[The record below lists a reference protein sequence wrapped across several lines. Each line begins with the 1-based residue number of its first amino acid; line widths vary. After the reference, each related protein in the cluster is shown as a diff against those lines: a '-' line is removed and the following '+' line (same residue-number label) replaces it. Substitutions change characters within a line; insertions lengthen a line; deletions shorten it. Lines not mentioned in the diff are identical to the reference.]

1 MERKSEIIVYQ
12 PNDMLNLE
20 VRVENESVWL
30 NLSQISMLFERD
42 KSVISR
48 HISNVF
54 REGELDRLST
64 VANFAIVQLENGRS
78 VVRRIDYYNLDV
90 IISVGYRVKSVR
102 GTQFRIWA
110 NQVLKDYLLRG
121 YAVHVRIDQLEQRMD
136 KKIIEHE
143 QRICDN
149 EKQIALIFSKLQIL
163 QIGQIFFIK
172 PQMTRITQI
181 LRGLNFEC
189 ASFDASTGSA
199 T

>member
-1 MERKSEIIVYQ
+1 MKMEQKSEIIVYQ

-78 VVRRIDYYNLDV
+78 VVRRIEA
-90 IISVGYRVKSVR
+90 
-102 GTQFRIWA
+102 Q
-110 NQVLKDYLLRG
+110 
-121 YAVHVRIDQLEQRMD
+121 E
-136 KKIIEHE
+136 
-143 QRICDN
+143 
-149 EKQIALIFSKLQIL
+149 
-163 QIGQIFFIK
+163 
-172 PQMTRITQI
+172 
-181 LRGLNFEC
+181 
-189 ASFDASTGSA
+189 
-199 T
+199 

>member
-1 MERKSEIIVYQ
+1 MKMEQKSEIIVYQ

-20 VRVENESVWL
+20 VRIEKETVWL

-110 NQVLKDYLLRG
+110 NQVLKDYLLQSQTIQTKRK
-121 YAVHVRIDQLEQRMD
+121 DCD
-136 KKIIEHE
+136 K
-143 QRICDN
+143 
-149 EKQIALIFSKLQIL
+149 EKA
-163 QIGQIFFIK
+163 
-172 PQMTRITQI
+172 TR
-181 LRGLNFEC
+181 
-189 ASFDASTGSA
+189 
-199 T
+199 

>member
-1 MERKSEIIVYQ
+1 MKMEQKSEIIVYQ

-20 VRVENESVWL
+20 VRIEKETVWL

-110 NQVLKDYLLRG
+110 NQVLKDYLLQSQTIQTKRKDCDKEK
-121 YAVHVRIDQLEQRMD
+121 AAQRVAFY
-136 KKIIEHE
+136 
-143 QRICDN
+143 C
-149 EKQIALIFSKLQIL
+149 
-163 QIGQIFFIK
+163 
-172 PQMTRITQI
+172 
-181 LRGLNFEC
+181 
-189 ASFDASTGSA
+189 
-199 T
+199 